1 MSTAENTDVI
11 IIGAGL
17 AGLTAA
23 RVLKSGGKTIKIIE
37 ATDGVGGRV
46 RTDEV
51 DGFLL
56 DRGFQVLLTGY
67 PEAKHFLDYRSLDLQ
82 SFDPGA
88 MILTEKGMS
97 EIGDPLR
104 KPSQLFKT
112 LYSSAGSFGDK
123 LKMMALKFRLT
134 ATSIDA
140 IFSKPET
147 TTIAYLKATGF
158 SDKIISQFF
167 KPFLTGIFLEDQLNT
182 SSRMF
187 EYVFKLFSEEET
199 AVPAKGMGMISKQMA
214 AHLTPDELILNEQV
228 VQISGNQVITSSGQT
243 HSGKLILVATQA
255 TNLPQPFH
263 QDTVA
268 GHAATTLYF
277 SADTAPYKKP
287 IIALNSS
294 SCKIVNN
301 IAVMDQVSK
310 NYAVEG
316 KSLISVSLVPGDI
329 RLLEAD
335 SLANQA
341 VDDLKVWF
349 PDSVNWKHLR
359 TYDIPY
365 ALPNAK
371 QVSNEISASLLKLD
385 EHSFVCGDHLLNGSI
400 NAAMKSGRLAAEAM
414 LVALI

>member
-1 MSTAENTDVI
+1 MGTTADTDVI
-11 IIGAGL
+11 IIGAGV

-67 PEAKHFLDYRSLDLQ
+67 PEAKHFLDYRSLNLQ

-88 MILTEKGMS
+88 LILNERGIS

-112 LYSSAGSFGDK
+112 IYSSAGTFTDK
-123 LKMMALKFRLT
+123 LKMMGLKFRLT

-140 IFSKPET
+140 IFAKREST
-147 TTIAYLKATGF
+147 TLAYLKAAGF
-158 SDKIISQFF
+158 SEKIISQFF
-167 KPFLTGIFLEDQLNT
+167 RPFLTGIFLEDQLQT

-199 AVPAKGMGMISKQMA
+199 AVPAKGMGMITKQLA
-214 AHLTPDELILNEQV
+214 AHLSHDELLLNEQV
-228 VQISGNQVITSSGQT
+228 VQINDNQVATA
-243 HSGKLILVATQA
+243 SGKTHIAKHILIATQA
-255 TNLPQPFH
+255 TNLPAPFH
-263 QDTVA
+263 QSTVA
-268 GHAATTLYF
+268 GHSATTLYF
-277 SADTAPYKKP
+277 SADSAAYKKP
-287 IIALNSS
+287 IIALNASA
-294 SCKIVNN
+294 CKMVNN
-301 IAVMDQVSK
+301 IAIMDQVSSH
-310 NYAVEG
+310 YAPAG

-329 RLLEAD
+329 RLLEENV
-335 SLANQA
+335 LAEQA
-341 VDDLKVWF
+341 ISDLKHWF
-349 PDSVNWKHLR
+349 PDAVHWKHLK

-365 ALPNAK
+365 ALPNDSR
-371 QVSNEISASLLKLD
+371 VTNDILPSSLQLT
-385 EHSFVCGDHLLNGSI
+385 EHCFICGDHLLNGSI
-400 NAAMKSGRLAAEAM
+400 NGAMKSGRVTAEAM
-414 LVALI
+414 LSKLS